1 MPGEKCIRA
10 LIVDDEPLA
19 RERIRDILETDSEIE
34 IIGECAS
41 GAEAIEAIERQT
53 PDLVFL
59 DVEMPGKDGFA
70 VLEEL
75 GPDRIPAIIFVT
87 AYDQY
92 AVRAFEV
99 YALDYLLK
107 PFDQERFEK
116 ALMRAKAHI
125 QNEKSENITERIL
138 SALEEIKS
146 KPVHLERLVIKMN
159 GHVFFVKTDDIDWLE
174 AEGNYVRLHA
184 GKESYLL
191 RDTISA
197 LEGQLDP
204 KRFVRVHRSAIV
216 NVDRIQELQAWF
228 HGEYRIILRE
238 GVQLTLSRS
247 YREKLHELLGR
258 PL

>member
-1 MPGEKCIRA
+1 M
-10 LIVDDEPLA
+10 LA
-19 RERIRDILETDSEIE
+19 EDTEIE
-34 IIGECAS
+34 ILEECAN
-41 GAEAIEAIERQT
+41 GEEALEAIQKHS
-53 PDLVFL
+53 PDLIFL
-59 DVEMPGKDGFA
+59 DVEMPGMDGFA
-70 VLEEL
+70 VIEEM
-75 GPDRIPAIIFVT
+75 DAESMPAIVFVT

-107 PFDQERFEK
+107 PFDRERFEK
-116 ALMRAKAHI
+116 ALERAKSHI
-125 QNEKSENITERIL
+125 VTDKSENMSRRIL
-138 SALEEIKS
+138 DALEQIKS
-146 KPVHLERLVIKMN
+146 KPTHLERLVIKMN
-159 GHVFFVKTDDIDWLE
+159 GHIFFVRAEEIDWLE
-174 AEGNYVRLHA
+174 AEGNYVRLHT

-197 LEGQLDP
+197 LESQLDP

-216 NVDRIQELQAWF
+216 NIDRIQELQPWF

-247 YREKLHELLGR
+247 YKEKLHEILGR

>member
-1 MPGEKCIRA
+1 M
-10 LIVDDEPLA
+10 
-19 RERIRDILETDSEIE
+19 
-34 IIGECAS
+34 
-41 GAEAIEAIERQT
+41 
-53 PDLVFL
+53 
-59 DVEMPGKDGFA
+59 
-70 VLEEL
+70 
-75 GPDRIPAIIFVT
+75 PAIVFVT

-107 PFDQERFEK
+107 PFDRERFEK
-116 ALMRAKAHI
+116 ALERAKSHI
-125 QNEKSENITERIL
+125 VTDKSENMSRRIL
-138 SALEEIKS
+138 DALEQIKS
-146 KPVHLERLVIKMN
+146 KPTHLERLVIKMN
-159 GHVFFVKTDDIDWLE
+159 GHIFFVRAEEIDWLE
-174 AEGNYVRLHA
+174 AEGNYVRLHT

-197 LEGQLDP
+197 LESQLDP

-216 NVDRIQELQAWF
+216 NIDRIQELQPWF

-247 YREKLHELLGR
+247 YKEKLHEILGR